1 MKICINENITVFT
14 LVVHILF
21 IYDMASQLRL
31 LEWVPMFGNIFGG
44 IFLGLG
50 LILAVVGVIQ
60 LRRRRNVYV

>member
-1 MKICINENITVFT
+1 MALFT
-14 LVVHILF
+14 LNIL
-21 IYDMASQLRL
+21 ILMISKVKSELPNDMASQLRL

-50 LILAVVGVIQ
+50 LILAVVGVVQ